1 MNRLILSD
9 LKKRNKF
16 RSLEIKQRSLKY
28 ITSNEKM
35 DTNVRLKALLELTKV
50 SRNKTR
56 TQCHNRCVLTGRS
69 RAIFK
74 DMRISRLQFRSLA
87 RSNRLPGVS
96 DFSW

>member
-50 SRNKTR
+50 SRNKT
-56 TQCHNRCVLTGRS
+56 
-69 RAIFK
+69 
-74 DMRISRLQFRSLA
+74 
-87 RSNRLPGVS
+87 
-96 DFSW
+96 